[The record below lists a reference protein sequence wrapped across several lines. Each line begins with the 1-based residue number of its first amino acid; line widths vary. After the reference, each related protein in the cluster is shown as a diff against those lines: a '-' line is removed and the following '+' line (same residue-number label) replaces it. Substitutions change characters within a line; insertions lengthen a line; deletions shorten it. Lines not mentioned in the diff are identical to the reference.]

1 MEVLSGRRVI
11 VTAGPTIEAIDPVR
25 FISNRSSGRMG
36 YAIAAAARG
45 AGAEVTLIS
54 GPTAL
59 AAPDGIVRFRIQS
72 AEELRDTVLA
82 ILPEADAVVMAASVA
97 DYRPIE
103 LVEHKMRKRDMGKE
117 LTLRLVE
124 TPDVL
129 RSIVLARRPGTVVIG
144 FKAELGEAA
153 TSEAARML
161 KEKGLDIVV
170 ANDVSD
176 LPDEARSNTERVAIV
191 TAQGVEVLP
200 HLPTTEIARRLV
212 ARLAEHLTG

>member
-1 MEVLSGRRVI
+1 MDGLSGRRVI
-11 VTAGPTIEAIDPVR
+11 VTAGPTVESIDPVR

-36 YAIAAAARG
+36 YAIAAAARA

-59 AAPDGIVRFRIQS
+59 AAPEGVVRFRIQS

-82 ILPEADAVVMAASVA
+82 ILPQADMVVMAASVA

-103 LVEHKMRKRDMGKE
+103 RVEHKIRKRDTGKE
-117 LTLRLVE
+117 LILRLVE

-129 RSIVLARRPGTVVIG
+129 QSIARARRAGTVVVG
-144 FKAELGEAA
+144 FKAEIGES
-153 TSEAARML
+153 TTEAARML
-161 KEKGLDIVV
+161 QDKSLDVVV

-176 LPDEARSNTERVAIV
+176 PPDEPRSDTEHVAFV
-191 TAQGVEVLP
+191 TATGVEVLP
-200 HLPTTEIARRLV
+200 PLPTSEIARLLV
-212 ARLAEHLTG
+212 AKLATLLIR